1 MTDNK
6 LFEKY
11 LNQASDTQLTEEAK
25 TPTDAEQRSNAT
37 YKKISAIFKK
47 MGYSISPM
55 FIYEQ
60 SGGDYGIEG
69 GNITSNDFN
78 APSIIIKNNWI
89 SAGYRGGMHA
99 PILLIN
105 IPSIGRE
112 TVEEFKKRVAGFEK
126 IAKGLEELQKVDWT
140 KLPVEIEDEDD

>member
-11 LNQASDTQLTEEAK
+11 LSQASDTSLTEAK
-25 TPTDAEQRSNAT
+25 TPTAAEQRSNAT

-47 MGYSISPM
+47 MGYNISPM

-89 SAGYRGGMHA
+89 DAGFRGGMHA
-99 PILLIN
+99 PILLVN
-105 IPSIGRE
+105 VPSIGRE
-112 TVEEFKKRVAGFEK
+112 TVEEFKKRIAGFEK
-126 IAKGLEELQKVDWT
+126 IVKGLEELQKVDWT
-140 KLPVEIEDEDD
+140 KLPEEIEDEDD